1 MAASSEATST
11 TNISWQ
17 HSLPIIS
24 EAINADDY
32 SLVCTHTSRILK
44 QSSKAKTSSSNDGS
58 TATATTTSIPN
69 DVWKTLQLIHCRS
82 LIHLSKY
89 KQVLDYCTD
98 LQNNQPSSSSSSST
112 STQQEGQ
119 QQRSAL
125 ALEEAYAIYKLG
137 RYLKCRDFIIKKQK
151 QHHDSTSEEGLMHIL
166 AQCHY
171 RLHETA
177 QASQTYTAL
186 LSPKRVL
193 SDEAKQNTKD
203 EIMTNAVAVHVANSS
218 PPTSSCTI
226 LQSLSNT
233 GGEEDLD
240 QTIQNSLKESLLRKD
255 ETYSY
260 ELAYNYATHLL
271 LTSSSLSQTKKA
283 MEFLTDAE
291 QECTK
296 RDDDDMDTEG
306 TEDGTDAS
314 ERQKREEE
322 IERNV
327 MPIQAN
333 LALGKLM
340 CSDWNGAARA
350 YLQLVI
356 TAKQQQHGIGV
367 MSNGGG
373 GALMAA
379 ENNLAVLNLKRGSSC
394 SVFDLLKKVPNVA
407 YDGIDGHAST
417 TNNNVNN
424 SRGGLSRTTPNQ
436 VRILLYN
443 RALLLYKMAKFTEC
457 KSVLNHLS
465 KALSTDAEQ
474 HYQEQQKVNAKKMK
488 RKKSKG
494 GGRSGDGENI
504 VENANS
510 QQNPQQK
517 ATTALLP
524 APPTN
529 EAYFILWQCRIA
541 LLESE
546 IVRSQEGDAA
556 CNDADAIV
564 AKMLET
570 VTIALKA
577 ASGNKNSNIQ
587 RETLEY
593 ALAELMLHNFHKT
606 TTKSSMTK
614 SSNTSD
620 AVSEEYQKEM
630 ISALENLPGSIR
642 SRPATIATLS
652 ALYGNL
658 GMDDKLTDVLDA
670 TSGSGMAQKSLADFK
685 LRLGSY
691 EEAVSLYESI
701 ILAVKEEK
709 MSLSESEVLECN
721 VGLVKALSYYD
732 IQRADELAST
742 VLLKAGKSTD
752 EIELDGEALEVMD
765 IPRLSKNSGMVGSS
779 RRNDRGVNDSK
790 KKNKKNQEAIL
801 RQRAKKREIYLEKLQ
816 KEGRYN
822 PDRPTKPDP
831 ERWIPKNQ
839 RSYAKRGR
847 KARQKFVGA
856 QGGGTGAGAEKD
868 AARLDAFARAAAR
881 AEGKDAFTQQPS
893 TAHLSVSSNNGKGA
907 RRR

>member
-1 MAASSEATST
+1 MASSSQVTDIT
-11 TNISWQ
+11 DLSWQ
-17 HSLPIIS
+17 DSLPIIS
-24 EAINADDY
+24 EAINDDDY

-44 QSSKAKTSSSNDGS
+44 PTKGRTSDDDS
-58 TATATTTSIPN
+58 TVIPN
-69 DVWKTLQLIHCRS
+69 DAWKMLQLIHCRS

-89 KQVLDYCTD
+89 TQVLDYCAD
-98 LQNNQPSSSSSSST
+98 LQNNQRPSST
-112 STQQEGQ
+112 AQDGQ

-125 ALEEAYAIYKLG
+125 VLEEAYAIYKLG
-137 RYLKCRDFIIKKQK
+137 RFLKCRDFILKKQK
-151 QHHDSTSEEGLMHIL
+151 QQHDSLPEEGLMHIL

-171 RLHETA
+171 RLHETT
-177 QASQTYTAL
+177 QASQTYSTL
-186 LSPKRVL
+186 LNPQRV
-193 SDEAKQNTKD
+193 SENVKQNTKD
-203 EIMTNAVAVHVANSS
+203 EIMTNAIAVLIANSS
-218 PPTSSCTI
+218 PPTSSSTI

-233 GGEEDLD
+233 TEEGLD
-240 QTIQNSLKESLLRKD
+240 QTIQNSLKKSLSKKD
-255 ETYSY
+255 QTYSY

-283 MEFLTDAE
+283 IELLTDAE

-296 RDDDDMDTEG
+296 RDDDIETGGNE
-306 TEDGTDAS
+306 EDEE

-322 IERNV
+322 IQRNV
-327 MPIQAN
+327 MPVQAN

-340 CSDWNGAARA
+340 CSDWNGAARG

-356 TAKQQQHGIGV
+356 SGKQQRNGIGV
-367 MSNGGG
+367 MSHGGG

-407 YDGIDGHAST
+407 YDGIDGS
-417 TNNNVNN
+417 TNNAYNN
-424 SRGGLSRTTPNQ
+424 SGLSRTTPNQ

-443 RALLLYKMAKFTEC
+443 RALLLYKMAKFAEC
-457 KSVLNHLS
+457 KSVLNHLT

-474 HYQEQQKVNAKKMK
+474 HYQEQQKVNAKKKK
-488 RKKSKG
+488 RKKGKG
-494 GGRSGDGENI
+494 GGRSGDGESI
-504 VENANS
+504 VENANL
-510 QQNPQQK
+510 QQNQQQK
-517 ATTALLP
+517 ATAALLP
-524 APPTN
+524 APPMN
-529 EAYFILWQCRIA
+529 EAYQILWQSRIA

-556 CNDADAIV
+556 CNDADVIV
-564 AKMLET
+564 GKMIET
-570 VTIALKA
+570 VTIALKT
-577 ASGNKNSNIQ
+577 ASRNKNSDTQEKI
-587 RETLEY
+587 LEY
-593 ALAELMLHNFHKT
+593 ALAELTLHNFHKM
-606 TTKSSMTK
+606 TTKSSITK
-614 SSNTSD
+614 SCNTSD
-620 AVSEEYQKEM
+620 IAPEEYQKEM
-630 ISALENLPGSIR
+630 ISVLENLPGSIR

-658 GMDDKLTDVLDA
+658 GMDDKLANVLDT

-701 ILAVKEEK
+701 ILAVKEGK
-709 MSLSESEVLECN
+709 MSLSDPDVLECN

-732 IQRADELAST
+732 VQRAVELAST

-752 EIELDGEALEVMD
+752 RDHENELDGEALELMD

-779 RRNDRGVNDSK
+779 RRSSRGMNDSK

-868 AARLDAFARAAAR
+868 AARLDAMARANAR

-893 TAHLSVSSNNGKGA
+893 TAHLSVSSGGKNA